1 MIILITKQFY
11 AQKTRK
17 TSSFITLIFSY
28 TAKTHQNVIKYIHF
42 YENIDEMYNGRWT
55 ASELYFYINSL
66 VCMEIIV
73 MQMTEGFP
81 QYFTCFHYCNNIL
94 LLQNATKEH
103 IKLTPHESRFNIVC
117 FKKYINVEKL
127 GFMLSPIPMLQ
138 VWNSIPMLQD
148 K

>member
-1 MIILITKQFY
+1 
-11 AQKTRK
+11 
-17 TSSFITLIFSY
+17 
-28 TAKTHQNVIKYIHF
+28 
-42 YENIDEMYNGRWT
+42 MYNGRWT
-55 ASELYFYINSL
+55 ASELYFYIISL